1 MNRVRKIVAV
11 IAIVLRHI
19 LLVPTVGREGNFT
32 LLHVLGIELHITKG
46 RHITVYTIAPS
57 HTIHTPN
64 RISNKNQYL

>member
-32 LLHVLGIELHITKG
+32 LLHVLRYRATH
-46 RHITVYTIAPS
+46 H
-57 HTIHTPN
+57 
-64 RISNKNQYL
+64 